1 MAIVIQ
7 IRRDIAANWT
17 SVNPLLA
24 QGEWGEELDT
34 LKFKVGDGVLRW
46 NALPYVIPSSDAT
59 TASNIG
65 AGTGVF
71 SSKAINDLQFK
82 SLVGANGVTISSGV
96 NTITISG
103 GGTAIY
109 DHNALNNLDYASA
122 NHTGFAST
130 VALTTTSGYILT
142 YVSNNYIDNSEMTVI
157 SGNILTY
164 VSNNYI
170 DNSEMATISGN
181 IMTNVSNNYIDNSE
195 MATISGN
202 IVSKIITAHSGLS
215 GLSNDDHPQYILANG
230 IRAFTSTVS
239 GVTPTLAAHLTTKQY
254 VDSQGTL
261 ISGAIIKAHSGLT
274 GLSSDDHTQYILA
287 NGTRAFTSTV
297 SGVTPTQNAHLTT
310 KQYVD
315 NAIAVVSGSI
325 DDHNELHNIQG
336 GASSDYYHLTY
347 VQYTDLTDSG
357 NATIHKHDDRYYTE
371 TEVDIISGA
380 LNTKLDNH
388 KTSSDHDGRYYTETE
403 VNVISGA
410 LNSKIITDHG
420 NLTGLSD
427 DDHLQYSLVNGT
439 RAFTNTVSGVYP
451 TTDNHLSTKKYVDDN
466 TIFGDGFNYATSAGV
481 SVTTSDSFQTKLTL
495 TTSTLVSGT
504 YRIGVSYGWNYD
516 SAADDFES
524 RVLFDGGQI
533 GATHNEEPSDSGGT
547 SWSGTGT
554 DQRHYISRTF
564 YTTVTGSL
572 THTVTLEYRATVAGT
587 SAGIWDAVIELW
599 RVR

>member
-96 NTITISG
+96 NTVTISG

-142 YVSNNYIDNSEMTVI
+142 YVSNNYIDNSEM
-157 SGNILTY
+157 
-164 VSNNYI
+164 
-170 DNSEMATISGN
+170 
-181 IMTNVSNNYIDNSE
+181 
-195 MATISGN
+195 ATISGN
-202 IVSKIITAHSGLS
+202 IVYKIITTHSGLS
-215 GLSNDDHPQYILANG
+215 GLSN
-230 IRAFTSTVS
+230 
-239 GVTPTLAAHLTTKQY
+239 
-254 VDSQGTL
+254 
-261 ISGAIIKAHSGLT
+261 
-274 GLSSDDHTQYILA
+274 
-287 NGTRAFTSTV
+287 
-297 SGVTPTQNAHLTT
+297 
-310 KQYVD
+310 
-315 NAIAVVSGSI
+315 
-325 DDHNELHNIQG
+325 
-336 GASSDYYHLTY
+336 
-347 VQYTDLTDSG
+347 
-357 NATIHKHDDRYYTE
+357 
-371 TEVDIISGA
+371 
-380 LNTKLDNH
+380 
-388 KTSSDHDGRYYTETE
+388 
-403 VNVISGA
+403 
-410 LNSKIITDHG
+410 
-420 NLTGLSD
+420 

-481 SVTTSDSFQTKLTL
+481 SVTTSDGFQTKLTL